1 MNTIKNIQ
9 SNNIKVSIRK
19 KILNLLVILLICSV
33 TLIGIPSCYAKP
45 TGQIEALYLKNW
57 EEEYQFPEKEILPI
71 ETNDQ
76 ITSDPDFDEWYVQFM
91 EKHEMRKTTNHEKE
105 VKNHEKEL
113 EIGGTIIGTILL
125 INGAIMVNSQMPY
138 MLASSF
144 GMITPGVLLV
154 GAELVVIGSGMILI
168 SMYLFGE
175 DSGNNIEEGN

>member
-9 SNNIKVSIRK
+9 SNNINVSIRN
-19 KILNLLVILLICSV
+19 KILSLFMILLICSV
-33 TLIGIPSCYAKP
+33 SLMGIPSCHAKP
-45 TGQIEALYLKNW
+45 TGQIEVLYLKNM
-57 EEEYQFPEKEILPI
+57 EEEYQCPGEEII
-71 ETNDQ
+71 STETNDQ

-91 EKHEMRKTTNHEKE
+91 EKHEMRKAVHHEKE

-113 EIGGTIIGTILL
+113 EMGGTIIGTILL
-125 INGAIMVNSQMPY
+125 INGVIMVNSQMPY

-175 DSGNNIEEGN
+175 NGGNTVEEVH